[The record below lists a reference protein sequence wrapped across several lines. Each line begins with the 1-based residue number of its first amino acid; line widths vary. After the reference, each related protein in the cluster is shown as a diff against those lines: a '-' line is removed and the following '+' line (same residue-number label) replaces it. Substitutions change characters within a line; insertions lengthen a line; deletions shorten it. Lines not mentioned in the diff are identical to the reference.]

1 VWVYVLLVL
10 HGGGWEGEEEK
21 EGTKK
26 NDEYLNI
33 LFFQQK
39 YSHFTLYSKLPTSVL
54 QATQVVKLISV

>member
-1 VWVYVLLVL
+1 M
-10 HGGGWEGEEEK
+10 EGVGREK
-21 EGTKK
+21 KRKREQKK
-26 NDEYLNI
+26 KTDEYLNI